1 MWKSVKRPLIAIA
14 VTRFALAGSVWVLR
28 SNQRGVPGS
37 TYNFELSWG
46 DSLTTETVAILFT
59 DVVGSTALSQ
69 RLSPDSADEVRR
81 GHFSVLRQAVA
92 ETGGVEVK
100 NLGDGVMV
108 AFASA
113 SAALACGVAMQQ
125 GVERDNRGR
134 EHSVGLRV
142 GLSAGELSK
151 EDEDYF
157 GEPVIE
163 AARLCAKCE
172 SGQILAADVV
182 RAMAGRRSRHE
193 CRSIGALELKGLP
206 DPVEAVEVIWEPL
219 GGAETN
225 TVSLPRRLVVRP
237 AVGVVGRDS
246 EVQAIADAAKRV
258 ATGEGREILLI
269 SGEAGLGK
277 TTLVAEASRAAFDN
291 GAVVLFGHSEEDLA
305 TPYQLFAEALGH
317 YVTYAPEEQLLAHVA
332 SYGSELSKLTSAL
345 ASRIPD
351 LPPSKATDA
360 DTERFLLFA
369 AVVGLLAQI
378 SQDQSIVVVL
388 DDLQWADR
396 ASLLLLRHI
405 AASDQAMRVLV
416 IGTYRDTELSQGHPL
431 LDALAALRRLAGV
444 TRMDLAGLDD
454 TGVVA
459 FLEAAAGQTL
469 DDDGVGLAH
478 AVYRETDG
486 NPFFVSE
493 VLRHLVETGLLH
505 QDASGRWVSDLSLD
519 EVTLPDS
526 VREVIGARVGRLG
539 QDAARVLSIA
549 AVIGRDFDLDVLA
562 RATETSED
570 QLLDILEAAAAAALV
585 RELSGRYS
593 FAHALIQ
600 HTLSEDLGPNR
611 RARAH
616 RRVAEALEDLCGDR
630 PGARVGELA
639 RHWLSATQ
647 PIDSSKAVTYA
658 RQAGDAALAALAPA
672 DALDYY
678 SQAIDLL
685 RGTDPD
691 PVLAL
696 DLAIGLGTAQRQTGH
711 PSFRETL
718 LDAARR
724 AADLDDTKRLVAA
737 AVANNRG
744 YFTAVGTV
752 DTEKVEVLELA
763 LNRLSANDA
772 DRALVLAIQCAELC
786 WGSTLE
792 RRQSLAAEA
801 VAIAE
806 ASGDDVTV
814 VRVLNGI
821 AYPLTVHSLI
831 GQALSWSAEGLV
843 RAEQIGDPV
852 LIFLAA
858 LARITPTAQS
868 GDIDD
873 MDRCLGI
880 MGSMAERLDQPILS
894 WIDTYYRSTRAQIAG
909 DIEMAERMATLA
921 LQIGTDS
928 GQPDATIF
936 FGSQVAVINFQ
947 RGTLSELIPLIEQL
961 VADGGSIAHVY
972 RATLAL
978 ALADAERTD
987 EARQLVE
994 GFVLRG
1000 FDLPEDGTS
1009 LTSMANY
1016 ASAAIECRD
1025 RVYAGPLFDRLAPW
1039 ADQLC
1044 LTPVTAFGPV
1054 SLYLA
1059 GLAGVLGRYDEALN
1073 YFAQASRFNA
1083 RVGSEGFAARTDL
1096 WCGKMLAERGAPGD
1110 TQKARDLLSRAFAVA
1125 SANGYGGI
1133 ERRAADALS
1142 NLG

>member
-1 MWKSVKRPLIAIA
+1 M
-14 VTRFALAGSVWVLR
+14 
-28 SNQRGVPGS
+28 
-37 TYNFELSWG
+37 
-46 DSLTTETVAILFT
+46 AILFT

-69 RLSPDSADEVRR
+69 RLSPESADEVRR
-81 GHFSVLRQAVA
+81 GHFSVLRQAIA
-92 ETGGVEVK
+92 ETGGTEVK
-100 NLGDGVMV
+100 NLGDGLMV

-125 GVERDNRGR
+125 GLERDNRGR

-142 GLSAGELSK
+142 GLSGGEVSK

-157 GEPVIE
+157 GDPVVE

-206 DPVEAVEVIWEPL
+206 DPVETVEVIWEPL

-225 TVSLPRRLVVRP
+225 AVSLPGRLVVRP
-237 AVGVVGRDS
+237 AVGVVGRDP

-258 ATGEGREILLI
+258 ATGEGREFLLI

-291 GAVVLFGHSEEDLA
+291 GAVVLFGHSEEDLV

-317 YVTYAPEEQLLAHVA
+317 YVTYAPEEQLLGHVA
-332 SYGSELSKLTSAL
+332 THGSELSKLTPAL

-369 AVVGLLAQI
+369 AVVGLLAQV
-378 SQDQSIVVVL
+378 SEDQSVVVVL

-405 AASDQAMRVLV
+405 AASDQTMRVLV

-431 LDALAALRRLAGV
+431 LDALAALRRLDGV
-444 TRMDLAGLDD
+444 TRIDLAGLDD

-493 VLRHLVETGLLH
+493 VLRHLVETGALY
-505 QDASGRWVSDLSLD
+505 QDTSGRWVSDLSLD

-539 QDAARVLSIA
+539 QDAAKVLSMA

-562 RATETSED
+562 RATETPED

-600 HTLSEDLGPNR
+600 HTLSEELGPNR

-616 RRVAEALEDLCGDR
+616 RKVAEALEDLCGDR

-647 PIDSSKAVTYA
+647 PIDSSKAVAYA

-672 DALDYY
+672 DALGYY
-678 SQAIDLL
+678 SQAIDLI

-696 DLAIGLGTAQRQTGH
+696 DLAIGLGTAQRQTGD

-763 LNRLSANDA
+763 LSRLPPNDA
-772 DRALVLAIQCAELC
+772 DRALVLAILCAELT

-801 VAIAE
+801 VAIAQS
-806 ASGDDVTV
+806 SGDDVIV
-814 VRVLNGI
+814 VRVLNSV

-831 GQALSWSAEGLV
+831 GQSLSWSAEALV
-843 RAEQIGDPV
+843 RAEQISDPM
-852 LIFLAA
+852 LLFLAA
-858 LARITPTAQS
+858 LGRMTPAAES
-868 GDIDD
+868 GDIDE
-873 MDRCLGI
+873 MDRCLEI
-880 MGSMAERLDQPILS
+880 MGPLAERLDQPILS
-894 WIDTYYRSTRAQIAG
+894 WIDAYYRSTRAQIAG

-928 GQPDATIF
+928 GQPDATMF
-936 FGSQVAVINFQ
+936 FGSQVVVINLQ
-947 RGTLSELIPLIEQL
+947 RGTVGELIPLIEQL
-961 VADGGSIAHVY
+961 VADGGSIANVY
-972 RATLAL
+972 TATLAL
-978 ALADAERTD
+978 ALADADRTD
-987 EARQLVE
+987 EARQLLE
-994 GFVLRG
+994 GFATRG
-1000 FDLPEDGTS
+1000 FDLPEDGVW
-1009 LTSMANY
+1009 LTAMVDY
-1016 ASAAIECRD
+1016 AFAAIACRD
-1025 RVYAGPLFDRLAPW
+1025 RTYAGPLFDRLAPW

-1044 LTPVTAFGPV
+1044 VTPVTALGPV
-1054 SLYLA
+1054 SQYLG
-1059 GLAGVLGRYDEALN
+1059 GLAGVLGRYDEADS

-1083 RVGSEGFAARTDL
+1083 RAGAECFAAQTDL
-1096 WCGKMLAERGAPGD
+1096 LWGKMLAERQAPGD
-1110 TQKARDLLSRAFAVA
+1110 AQKARDLLT
-1125 SANGYGGI
+1125 
-1133 ERRAADALS
+1133 
-1142 NLG
+1142 